1 MLFIN
6 IIINYIEFRHL
17 INILVWLFFLNK
29 YKQLLD
35 FFDEEKCGALHVI
48 GSQAMTGGIQCTAF
62 GVVHWIRRRYFFHR
76 WRRDRYSFPSPRSVK
91 SVARVLSLVPRG
103 DRAMTSSDRSAPAI
117 DPDLVISHKFSEVIY
132 PTSLLEAFVLEEFGR
147 LVGDVGFV
155 LLILSSFYFPQ
166 TSFCY
171 TERFVRCVKIRRL
184 SAYLPSS
191 CSIKCFPFSISFSLL
206 SLLFY
211 CRRRLCCE

>member
-1 MLFIN
+1 
-6 IIINYIEFRHL
+6 
-17 INILVWLFFLNK
+17 
-29 YKQLLD
+29 
-35 FFDEEKCGALHVI
+35 
-48 GSQAMTGGIQCTAF
+48 
-62 GVVHWIRRRYFFHR
+62 
-76 WRRDRYSFPSPRSVK
+76 
-91 SVARVLSLVPRG
+91 
-103 DRAMTSSDRSAPAI
+103 MTSSDRSAPAI